1 MTASKPEARR
11 GGFPSFCIYG
21 RSGSGKTPQ
30 IGIFAE
36 KLFRESGGVIND
48 DGTLSGGLRT
58 RLYTADRGGYDTIM
72 TEIEMG
78 LIDLVDLRGYNKP
91 WVWMAKAIQ
100 GRMPEADNPKKWTR
114 QPALKDAEGNIIGCW
129 AFEGLTEWGDAL
141 MRDMREQAVAG
152 VNIGGGAQALIEQKD
167 EDGEK
172 FDYAGNNK
180 AHYLMGQ
187 NRMNDMISQS
197 MRLPGYLIW
206 TAIDLRSSEPD
217 SARQVFGPDVGVGKA
232 MTPKVPQKFTYTW
245 RTVNVAKK
253 GEPSRHSLYLVTHQ
267 DPTVPAITCL
277 CNARYPKDAP
287 ENLKVHTVEPAD
299 MAKAYTLVKEAHAS
313 AKAVILSRLRQPRSE
328 GGANTTHE

>member
-1 MTASKPEARR
+1 MKPLRMNKEAEGRR
-11 GGFPSFCIYG
+11 GGFPSFCVYG

-36 KLFRESGGVIND
+36 ALFKHTGGTISE
-48 DGTLSGGLRT
+48 DGTLVGGLRT

-72 TEIEMG
+72 SEIELG
-78 LIDLVDLRGYNKP
+78 LIELVDLRGTEKP

-100 GRMPEADNPKKWTR
+100 GRMPTPTDPNRWTK
-114 QPALKDAEGNIIGCW
+114 QPMLKDAHGNVIGCW

-141 MRDMREQAVAG
+141 MRDMRAQAVAG

-232 MTPKVPQKFTYTW
+232 MTSKMPQKFTYTW

-253 GEPSRHSLYLVTHQ
+253 GEAPKHALYLVTHP
-267 DPTVPAITCL
+267 DPLVPSITCV

-287 ENLKVHTVEPAD
+287 EAKKVSVVEPAD
-299 MAKAYTLVKEAHAS
+299 MARAYSIVKEARDS
-313 AKAVILSRLRQPRSE
+313 ATAAITSRLRQS
-328 GGANTTHE
+328 